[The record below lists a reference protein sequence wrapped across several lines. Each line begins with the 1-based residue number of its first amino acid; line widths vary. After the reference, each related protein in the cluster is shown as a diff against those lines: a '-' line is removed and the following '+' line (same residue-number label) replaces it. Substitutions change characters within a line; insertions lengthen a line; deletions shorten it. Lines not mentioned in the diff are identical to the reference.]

1 MNIQKLTLGLYQTNT
16 YLLANDTEA
25 VVIDLSQISDVNL
38 TVLSAFAGRGDA
50 TLEGTTLTIGAQT
63 SVVLK

>member
-1 MNIQKLTLGLYQTNT
+1 MEDFIRVEHVDFDYEDAENSQTNGV
-16 YLLANDTEA
+16 L
-25 VVIDLSQISDVNL
+25 SDVNL